1 MKNKLSL
8 LAFARLFDLFGEQAA
23 KDTLKDVN
31 DGKVSAEVIEKYI
44 FSDISKEEYSKRLKK
59 EYKGLK

>member
-8 LAFARLFDLFGEQAA
+8 LAFSRLYDLFGEQAA
-23 KDTLKDVN
+23 RETLKDVN
-31 DGKVSAEVIEKYI
+31 DGIVSAELIEKHI
-44 FSDISKEEYSKRLKK
+44 FKNISKEEYSKRLKE